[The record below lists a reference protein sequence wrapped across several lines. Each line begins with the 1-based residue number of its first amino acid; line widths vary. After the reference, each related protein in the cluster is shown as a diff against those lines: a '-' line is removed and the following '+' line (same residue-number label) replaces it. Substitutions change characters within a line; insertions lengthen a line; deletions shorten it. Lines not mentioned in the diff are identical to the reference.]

1 MDLIEKPFK
10 NLAQKFNSK
19 ILRKNKSFEQ
29 KVIEDDQKS
38 TKENVTSVNI
48 DDPQDEVEQIG
59 TAHLHHDEE
68 FTEHHR
74 ETWTGRFDFF
84 LSALGYA
91 GLAIIFVILLVK
103 F

>member
-1 MDLIEKPFK
+1 MNIIEKPFK
-10 NLAQKFNSK
+10 SLAQKFNTK
-19 ILRKNKSFEQ
+19 VLRKNTSFEQ
-29 KVIEDDQKS
+29 KVIEDDEKS
-38 TKENVTSVNI
+38 TKASAPNLTQLDAEN
-48 DDPQDEVEQIG
+48 PQEDEVEQIG

-91 GLAIIFVILLVK
+91 G
-103 F
+103 

>member
-1 MDLIEKPFK
+1 MVALSLWDNPCIAYSRWTLPMFVRQE
-10 NLAQKFNSK
+10 
-19 ILRKNKSFEQ
+19 E
-29 KVIEDDQKS
+29 
-38 TKENVTSVNI
+38 
-48 DDPQDEVEQIG
+48 EVEQIG

-91 GLAIIFVILLVK
+91 G
-103 F
+103 